1 MNEGFSLKLLVL
13 GGVDDAGKST
23 TIRYSTK
30 YLGISANLVRKFLTQ
45 RNPPKRVLINTTPVY
60 IYCTSPQEIA
70 GNDAQKCREVFKK
83 RIEGRESNALIII
96 PFNLEGKYRQGIESC
111 LNEIDERDLKNSTS
125 FVFLDADMDETRT
138 ANNEARNKV
147 QDLRQRGYL
156 IIGEIKRTINT
167 TKDEQGKNFGVYTK
181 QQIAT

>member
-1 MNEGFSLKLLVL
+1 MNEGNSLKLLIL
-13 GGVDDAGKST
+13 GGVDNAGKSK

-70 GNDAQKCREVFKK
+70 GNDARKCREVFKK
-83 RIEGRESNALIII
+83 RIEGREPNALIII
-96 PFNLEGKYRQGIESC
+96 PFNLEGKYHQGIESC
-111 LNEIDERDLKNSTS
+111 LNEIDSRNLKNSTS
-125 FVFLDADMDETRT
+125 FVFLDADLNDTRA

-156 IIGEIKRTINT
+156 ILGEIKRTIDT
-167 TKDEQGKNFGVYTK
+167 TKDEQGKLFSVYINRQLT
-181 QQIAT
+181 T